1 MISFMNSFD
10 LNTLIFNNLNVNY
23 HFIIYLLTL
32 IKELLTGN
40 DYLKLQSSVLEYRRL
55 FELFKDDD

>member
-32 IKELLTGN
+32 VKELLTGN

-55 FELFKDDD
+55 F

>member
-1 MISFMNSFD
+1 MNSFD
-10 LNTLIFNNLNVNY
+10 LNTLILNNLNVNY

>member
-1 MISFMNSFD
+1 MNSFD